1 MTELIL
7 IVEDEDDIARLLA
20 MNLAAEGY
28 ETHITPRGDRA
39 FDDAVRL
46 RPDLVLLD
54 LMLPGV
60 DGVDI
65 CRRLR
70 KDPRTASTSIIILTA
85 RSLSGDH
92 IVGLEAGADDYVD
105 KPFDL
110 DELLARVRR
119 SLRRADQLRHSSP
132 LTGLPGNFEIERRLD
147 DLIHEGQGFAL
158 LHVDLDGFKAYND
171 HYGFVRG
178 DRAITLTCRV
188 VEEAV
193 SNWCGPGAFVGHVGG
208 DDFVVVCDVDE
219 AEPLAGQIVSSF
231 DKLVPDLYDPNDRE
245 AGHIELVDRA
255 GMQRQ
260 HPLVSVSVGVA
271 TTAVRTFTSSAEAA
285 AVAAELKAF
294 AKAVPGSAWRID
306 RRHTGMGCGGPAPG
320 KH

>member
-1 MTELIL
+1 MSESIL
-7 IVEDEDDIARLLA
+7 IVEDEEDIAQLLA

-28 ETHITPRGDRA
+28 QTFITPTGHKA

-60 DGVDI
+60 DGVEI

-85 RSLSGDH
+85 RSLAGDH
-92 IVGLEAGADDYVD
+92 VLGLEAGADDYVD

-119 SLRRADQLRHSSP
+119 SVRRSNQLRHTSP
-132 LTGLPGNFEIERRLD
+132 LTGLPGNFEIEAWLD
-147 DLIHEGQGFAL
+147 ELIAGRHSFAL

-193 SNWCGPGAFVGHVGG
+193 SSECGPGAFVGHVGG
-208 DDFVVVCDVDE
+208 DDFVIVCDLAD
-219 AEPLAGQIVSSF
+219 AESVAEQIVSGF
-231 DKLVPDLYDPNDRE
+231 DKLVPELYDPSDRDAE
-245 AGHIELVDRA
+245 YIELVDRA
-255 GMQRQ
+255 GTLRR
-260 HPLVSVSVGVA
+260 HPLMSISIGVA
-271 TTAVRTFTSSAEAA
+271 TTETRSFASSAEAA

-306 RRHTGMGCGGPAPG
+306 RR
-320 KH
+320 KSQS